1 MDMSQFRFRLR
12 SRDRRR
18 RSVTRQL
25 VLEAMES
32 RPLLA
37 PLIFV
42 VSNTGDNGGSNPA
55 PFSGTGTLR
64 QAIVDANSNPG
75 PDNIEFAIAASTVPL
90 LNVPVSGFDPVTQTW
105 TIQPLSQLPNIT
117 DQVTIDGY
125 TQAHFP
131 IGYRYPSGISSSTQT
146 ISIVG

>member
-1 MDMSQFRFRLR
+1 MDMSKFQFRLR

-42 VSNTGDNGGSNPA
+42 VSNTGDNGGINPA
-55 PFSGTGTLR
+55 PGAGTGTLR

-75 PDNIEFAIAASTVPL
+75 PDNIEFDIAASTAPL
-90 LNVPVSGFDPVTQTW
+90 LDVPVSGFDPVTQTW
-105 TIQPLSQLPNIT
+105 TIRPLSQLPTIT

-125 TQAHFP
+125 TQA
-131 IGYRYPSGISSSTQT
+131 
-146 ISIVG
+146 